1 MNYTHSIKMTP
12 FFLKGTV
19 TTSKLKMA
27 DENFSDAAIFIS
39 QNSLII
45 YT

>member
-1 MNYTHSIKMTP
+1 
-12 FFLKGTV
+12 
-19 TTSKLKMA
+19 MA

-45 YT
+45 YTWISVKPYSCYIVTKILLLEIN